1 MRKGSFL
8 FDAGVALVCL
18 LPPTLLYVVG
28 AVVVMRI
35 IHKGLVGYGFFSAAV
50 ILAGI
55 GLATM
60 WWLAFNYRTRTLAS
74 LPLLV
79 KLGLVSG
86 LAGFAMLLWHFISVG
101 LLVVIMTL
109 PLLLLIGYC
118 RSMWKPAG

>member
-8 FDAGVALVCL
+8 FDAGLALVCL

-35 IHKGLVGYGFFSAAV
+35 LHKGLVGYGFYSTAV
-50 ILAGI
+50 ILAGV

-74 LPLLV
+74 LPPLA

-86 LAGFAMLLWHFISVG
+86 LVGFAMLLWYFIKVG
-101 LLVVIMTL
+101 LLVVIMTM
-109 PLLLLIGYC
+109 PLLLLIAYC
-118 RSMWKPAG
+118 RSMWRPVG